1 MEEEKEKGRRR
12 EENVPDVFRKLHPEE
27 STTWKSVE
35 GKFKSNRGLGSGVW
49 RTIALHYVRIVNVPD
64 AFRKLHPEESTTLKS
79 VEGRFKSSRGLGS
92 GGRQPYPTVNV
103 PDACRKPH
111 PGNLQP

>member
-1 MEEEKEKGRRR
+1 MGFKGKG
-12 EENVPDVFRKLHPEE
+12 DL
-27 STTWKSVE
+27 KSVE

-49 RTIALHYVRIVNVPD
+49 RTIALLYVRIVNDPD

>member
-49 RTIALHYVRIVNVPD
+49 RTIALHYV
-64 AFRKLHPEESTTLKS
+64 L
-79 VEGRFKSSRGLGS
+79 
-92 GGRQPYPTVNV
+92 
-103 PDACRKPH
+103 
-111 PGNLQP
+111 